1 MNKQTASNLFMLS
14 PLTKYDGFYQE
25 LLKGFVSYER
35 LGNRLIQQAEHAHA
49 FRQFRKLKELALIL
63 SNIPIKGCQAIGN
76 YFLAVAA
83 NSKGNGDR
91 DEAKRLFELTIDTA
105 PDAYKV
111 KSILSLGALSF
122 HKRDFDSA
130 LYFYQETI
138 KRGLLSAASMQA
150 IRGIST
156 IKAIEGN
163 HRHAVTDLERVLPV
177 IKYAPSHIYFDLLN
191 SYAVE
196 LGEAGRKDEARNI
209 IKHVVASPFAFAY
222 PEWQD
227 TAIDL
232 KEPNRSFISVPLI
245 EPEQAI
251 QLEPVA
257 VDQPTS
263 NEANPEPPTKV
274 LPFPPP
280 DSAFPPLKEAPRPK
294 KPKRVTSTELGGMNL
309 AQKREAILAAIR
321 SGAVPDREYN
331 KMMFMLGLVKS
342 GPADHL
348 IDLED
353 DAVLT
358 GLIMQWAH
366 MIVPE
371 QLAAVMSALRDCK
384 DDLRRANIIDNIIRK
399 AFEYS
404 KTCNVTESEWRLQVE
419 CRLPEK

>member
-1 MNKQTASNLFMLS
+1 MSKDTDKSFFISS
-14 PLTKYDGFYQE
+14 PLANKYAGLYQQ
-25 LLKGFVSYER
+25 LLSGIVSYKE
-35 LGNRLIQQAEHAHA
+35 LGNRIIKRIKAAHT
-49 FRQFRKLKELALIL
+49 FRQVEHVRELSRVLI
-63 SNIPIKGCQAIGN
+63 NIPIKEYQLIAQYYLVWCQCRESQLHPDILQNIITDSNTYKTKALLS
-76 YFLAVAA
+76 LAGFEGL
-83 NSKGNGDR
+83 KGNLDSEFYLYT
-91 DEAKRLFELTIDTA
+91 EALKSSSSISDYA
-105 PDAYKV
+105 QASMGIAVV
-111 KSILSLGALSF
+111 KAKEGF
-122 HKRDFDSA
+122 HDSA
-130 LYFYQETI
+130 L
-138 KRGLLSAASMQA
+138 K
-150 IRGIST
+150 
-156 IKAIEGN
+156 
-163 HRHAVTDLERVLPV
+163 DLEIIILS
-177 IKYAPSHIYFDLLN
+177 IKHAEPIIYFDVLN

-222 PEWQD
+222 PEWQE

-232 KEPNRSFISVPLI
+232 KEPNRSFISVPSI
-245 EPEQAI
+245 VPEQAI

-257 VDQPTS
+257 VDQPPS

-331 KMMFMLGLVKS
+331 KMMFMLGMVKS

-399 AFEYS
+399 AFECS
-404 KTCNVTESEWRLQVE
+404 KTCNVTESEWRLEVE